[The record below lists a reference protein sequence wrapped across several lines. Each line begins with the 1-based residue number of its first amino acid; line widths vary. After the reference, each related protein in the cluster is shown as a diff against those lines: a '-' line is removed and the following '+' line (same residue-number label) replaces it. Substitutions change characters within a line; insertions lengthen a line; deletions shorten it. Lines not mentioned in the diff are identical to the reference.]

1 MLVVAI
7 ENMPNRSKP
16 RRQAM
21 SGERPNKQDVHA
33 DCLETIRKLTE
44 QRDELLKSTERL
56 LTVIG
61 HHLPSLEEMAK
72 IDDIRR
78 AMAKAHGEVSRHQSG
93 RMVEIPLEKFY
104 RFDRSIH
111 AGAYAIKVDS
121 EAGYGFFED
130 DQQGDE
136 HGGSMWF
143 AASPEGQLTLTSFDG
158 IGTLPPAVVDG
169 LERLGIVVA
178 NRFK

>member
-1 MLVVAI
+1 MTG
-7 ENMPNRSKP
+7 ENLNR
-16 RRQAM
+16 
-21 SGERPNKQDVHA
+21 QDVHA

-44 QRDELLKSTERL
+44 QRDELLKSTEML

-61 HHLPSLEEMAK
+61 HHLPSLEEMTR

-78 AMAKAHGEVSRHQSG
+78 AMAKAHGEVAKHQSG
-93 RMVEIPLEKFY
+93 RMIEVPLERFY

-111 AGAYAIKVDS
+111 DGAYSIKVDS
-121 EAGYGFFED
+121 DACYGFFED
-130 DQQGDE
+130 DQLGDE

-143 AASPEGQLTLTSFDG
+143 STSPEGQLALTGFDG
-158 IGTLPPAVVDG
+158 VATLPPAVVDA
-169 LERLGIVVA
+169 LERLGISVA